1 MLPGSAEEMQAKKK
15 KKKQEVE
22 STLDYRQVENERRV
36 PITYCSTQAA

>member
-1 MLPGSAEEMQAKKK
+1 MNAARFSRGNGGKKK
-15 KKKQEVE
+15 KMEVE